1 MCCGCPITYQS
12 AAGKAGR
19 KFGQHSRLRGHTYC
33 RWNRQEGPPAAAG
46 AHFVLAL
53 GVMSCVER
61 SDWLRWM
68 PCVLSSQ
75 EAFKACP
82 HLQHRE
88 PPWEDHLIS
97 TLASFR
103 ARSTP

>member
-61 SDWLRWM
+61 SDWLRHDRRQQDQLTQG
-68 PCVLSSQ
+68 PAVEQ
-75 EAFKACP
+75 AGFAHVGRACAGP
-82 HLQHRE
+82 M
-88 PPWEDHLIS
+88 
-97 TLASFR
+97 LAGL
-103 ARSTP
+103 